1 MGQDYYKILGVPKTA
16 DDDAIKKAYK
26 KSALKWH
33 PDRNK
38 DNEQTA
44 KKKFQEVGEAFEVLS
59 DKNKRAIYDKFGE
72 DGLKGGVP
80 MDDDGPSFGG
90 FGGGFP
96 GAGGPGGARTFRFSS
111 SGGNPFGLSLIHISE
126 PTRRS

>member
-1 MGQDYYKILGVPKTA
+1 MGKDYYQILGVPKSA

-26 KSALKWH
+26 KAALKWH

-38 DNEQTA
+38 DNEATA

-59 DKNKRAIYDKFGE
+59 DKNKRAIYDQYGE

-80 MDDDGPSFGG
+80 PGG
-90 FGGGFP
+90 D
-96 GAGGPGGARTFRFSS
+96 AGGAVVEVADAQVLAAEHDHRARAEAEAVGAEQRRTAA
-111 SGGNPFGLSLIHISE
+111 I
-126 PTRRS
+126 